1 LKPTL
6 PGALPNRSRERSLFL
21 PPPSFLLNFEY
32 AETQE
37 IAGNSPEV
45 HSTYEKLF
53 DVLRRELEALEARI
67 GSAPSTANNSLD
79 SQTNGINGDHTPD
92 INTSQVYANIIQGAE
107 EKPNHKS
114 KELAERR
121 TEYGLAIIM
130 YMRFCNR
137 AENLQSF
144 RNAFKQARKDRWTPW
159 EVYEAAALME
169 YHCTKAATVAT
180 KIFEKGLEIFPDEID
195 FVLRYLGFLISIN
208 DETSWVPRLLLALA
222 STNLHPRCQGVIRRC
237 HWKVRRRQGASTVG
251 EMGTIRLSI

>member
-1 LKPTL
+1 MVP
-6 PGALPNRSRERSLFL
+6 FL
-21 PPPSFLLNFEY
+21 PRPSFLLNFEY

-37 IAGNSPEV
+37 IASNFPEV

-53 DVLRRELEALEARI
+53 DVLRRELEAFEARI
-67 GSAPSTANNSLD
+67 GSAPSSVNNSLD

-92 INTSQVYANIIQGAE
+92 INTSQATQTSSQGTE
-107 EKPNHKS
+107 EKPNQKS

-180 KIFEKGLEIFPDEID
+180 KIFEKGLEIFPDEIE

-208 DETSWVPRLLLALA
+208 DETSWVARPPLAIVDTDPH
-222 STNLHPRCQGVIRRC
+222 SRC
-237 HWKVRRRQGASTVG
+237 
-251 EMGTIRLSI
+251 

>member
-1 LKPTL
+1 M
-6 PGALPNRSRERSLFL
+6 
-21 PPPSFLLNFEY
+21 
-32 AETQE
+32 
-37 IAGNSPEV
+37 
-45 HSTYEKLF
+45 
-53 DVLRRELEALEARI
+53 EARI
-67 GSAPSTANNSLD
+67 GSTPSSANNSLD

-92 INTSQVYANIIQGAE
+92 INTSQITQTSSQGAE
-107 EKPNHKS
+107 EKPKQKS

-130 YMRFCNR
+130 YMRFSNR

-208 DETSWVPRLLLALA
+208 DETSWVHPFTLAPA
-222 STNLHPRCQGVIRRC
+222 GTNIHTRCQSVIRRR
-237 HWKVRRRQGASTVG
+237 HRKVQWRQGTSTVG
-251 EMGTIRLSI
+251 EMGTIRLSIRTP

>member
-1 LKPTL
+1 
-6 PGALPNRSRERSLFL
+6 
-21 PPPSFLLNFEY
+21 LLNFEY

-37 IAGNSPEV
+37 IAGNFPEV
-45 HSTYEKLF
+45 HSTYDKLF
-53 DVLRRELEALEARI
+53 DVLRRELEIFEARI
-67 GSAPSTANNSLD
+67 GSAPSSVNNSLD
-79 SQTNGINGDHTPD
+79 SQANGINGDHTPD
-92 INTSQVYANIIQGAE
+92 INTSQATQTSSQGAD

-114 KELAERR
+114 RELAERR
-121 TEYGLAIIM
+121 TEYGLAIVM

-144 RNAFKQARKDRWTPW
+144 RNAFKHARKDRWTPW

-208 DETSWVPRLLLALA
+208 DETSWVPLLPLALA
-222 STNLHPRCQGVIRRC
+222 ETNPYSRRQSVIRGC
-237 HWKVRRRQGASTVG
+237 HRKVQRRQGTSIMG
-251 EMGTIRLSI
+251 EMGTICLPI

>member
-1 LKPTL
+1 MLSGLLASAP
-6 PGALPNRSRERSLFL
+6 PFLF
-21 PPPSFLLNFEY
+21 PPSFLLNFEY

-45 HSTYEKLF
+45 HATYEKLF
-53 DVLRRELEALEARI
+53 EVLRRDLESLEARI
-67 GSAPSTANNSLD
+67 GSTPSSANNSLD
-79 SQTNGINGDHTPD
+79 SQTNGINGDHTLD
-92 INTSQVYANIIQGAE
+92 INTSQTTQTSSQGTE
-107 EKPNHKS
+107 EKPKHKS

-208 DETSWVPRLLLALA
+208 DETSWVYHYL
-222 STNLHPRCQGVIRRC
+222 
-237 HWKVRRRQGASTVG
+237 
-251 EMGTIRLSI
+251 

>member
-1 LKPTL
+1 LKQTL
-6 PGALPNRSRERSLFL
+6 RGTPSTLLTPVAPFSLS
-21 PPPSFLLNFEY
+21 PSFLLNFEY

-37 IAGNSPEV
+37 IAGNFADV
-45 HSTYEKLF
+45 HLTYERLF
-53 DVLRRELEALEARI
+53 EVLRRELESLEVRI
-67 GSAPSTANNSLD
+67 GSAPSSANNSLD
-79 SQTNGINGDHTPD
+79 SQTNGINGDHTSD
-92 INTSQVYANIIQGAE
+92 INASQATQTSSQGTE
-107 EKPNHKS
+107 EKPVHKS

-208 DETSWVPRLLLALA
+208 DETS
-222 STNLHPRCQGVIRRC
+222 
-237 HWKVRRRQGASTVG
+237 
-251 EMGTIRLSI
+251 

>member
-1 LKPTL
+1 MIVAP
-6 PGALPNRSRERSLFL
+6 SL

-37 IAGNSPEV
+37 IANNFTEV

-53 DVLRRELEALEARI
+53 EVLRRELESFEARI
-67 GSAPSTANNSLD
+67 GSAPSSVNNSLD

-92 INTSQVYANIIQGAE
+92 INASQVTQTSSQGTE
-107 EKPNHKS
+107 DRPKQKS

-208 DETSWVPRLLLALA
+208 DETSWVPFAPGP
-222 STNLHPRCQGVIRRC
+222 HQY
-237 HWKVRRRQGASTVG
+237 
-251 EMGTIRLSI
+251 

>member
-1 LKPTL
+1 
-6 PGALPNRSRERSLFL
+6 
-21 PPPSFLLNFEY
+21 LNFEY

-37 IAGNSPEV
+37 IAGNFLEV

-53 DVLRRELEALEARI
+53 EVLRRELESLEARI
-67 GSAPSTANNSLD
+67 GSAHSSTNNSLE
-79 SQTNGINGDHTPD
+79 SQVNGIINGDHTPEF
-92 INTSQVYANIIQGAE
+92 NTSQATQTSSQGTE
-107 EKPNHKS
+107 EKPKQKP

-137 AENLQSF
+137 AEHLQSF

-208 DETSWVPRLLLALA
+208 DETSWVSSFTFGSP
-222 STNLHPRCQGVIRRC
+222 QY
-237 HWKVRRRQGASTVG
+237 
-251 EMGTIRLSI
+251 

>member
-1 LKPTL
+1 MRPTL
-6 PGALPNRSRERSLFL
+6 RGTFSTLLPSVAPFS

-37 IAGNSPEV
+37 IAGNFPEV
-45 HSTYEKLF
+45 HSTYERLF
-53 DVLRRELEALEARI
+53 EVLRRELESLEARI
-67 GSAPSTANNSLD
+67 GSAPSSVNNSLD

-92 INTSQVYANIIQGAE
+92 INVSQVTQTSSQGTE
-107 EKPNHKS
+107 EKPVHKS

-121 TEYGLAIIM
+121 TEYGLAIVM

-208 DETSWVPRLLLALA
+208 DETS
-222 STNLHPRCQGVIRRC
+222 
-237 HWKVRRRQGASTVG
+237 
-251 EMGTIRLSI
+251 

>member
-1 LKPTL
+1 
-6 PGALPNRSRERSLFL
+6 
-21 PPPSFLLNFEY
+21 LLNFEY

-37 IAGNSPEV
+37 IAGNFADV
-45 HSTYEKLF
+45 HTTYDKLF
-53 DVLRRELEALEARI
+53 EVLRRELESLEARI
-67 GSAPSTANNSLD
+67 GSAPSSANNSLD

-92 INTSQVYANIIQGAE
+92 INASQATQTSSQGTE
-107 EKPNHKS
+107 ERPTQKS
-114 KELAERR
+114 KELTERR

-208 DETSWVPRLLLALA
+208 DETS
-222 STNLHPRCQGVIRRC
+222 
-237 HWKVRRRQGASTVG
+237 
-251 EMGTIRLSI
+251 

>member
-1 LKPTL
+1 ML
-6 PGALPNRSRERSLFL
+6 PALLALAVSFL

-37 IAGNSPEV
+37 IAGSSPEV

-53 DVLRRELEALEARI
+53 EVLRRELESLEARV
-67 GSAPSTANNSLD
+67 GSTPSSTNNSLD
-79 SQTNGINGDHTPD
+79 SQTNGINGDHILD
-92 INTSQVYANIIQGAE
+92 INTSQTTQTSSQGPE
-107 EKPNHKS
+107 EKPKQKP

-144 RNAFKQARKDRWTPW
+144 RNAFKQVRKDRWTPW

-180 KIFEKGLEIFPDEID
+180 RIFEKGLEIFPDEID

-208 DETSWVPRLLLALA
+208 DETSWVPHLLLALA
-222 STNLHPRCQGVIRRC
+222 NTNPHPRCQSVIRRC
-237 HWKVRRRQGASTVG
+237 YRKVYR
-251 EMGTIRLSI
+251 